1 MLLVQ
6 LGGGARA
13 GAVGG
18 GRGVGP
24 PASRP
29 LPEGRLRRD
38 GEAGGRPSGDAVRT
52 PQDSSAP
59 CLPARGPRLRH
70 RPKLRGAAG

>member
-18 GRGVGP
+18 GWGGP
-24 PASRP
+24 LGSRP
-29 LPEGRLRRD
+29 LPEGTLRRD
-38 GEAGGRPSGDAVRT
+38 GEAGGRP
-52 PQDSSAP
+52 
-59 CLPARGPRLRH
+59 
-70 RPKLRGAAG
+70 